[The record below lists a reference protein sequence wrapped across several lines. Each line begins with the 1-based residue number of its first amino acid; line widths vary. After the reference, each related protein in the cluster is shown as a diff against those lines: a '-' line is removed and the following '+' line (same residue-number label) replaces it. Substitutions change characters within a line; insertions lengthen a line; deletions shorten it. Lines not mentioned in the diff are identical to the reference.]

1 EAEAIRDSL
10 LQAAGV
16 LDLTLGGPDIPF
28 EQGETTYRR
37 SLYFQHANE
46 KQMLMLLTFDAAS
59 PTECY
64 RRSTSVVP
72 QQALALANSGLAVSA
87 SRWTAQ
93 TIARESGA
101 NIEDEEFV

>member
-1 EAEAIRDSL
+1 
-10 LQAAGV
+10 
-16 LDLTLGGPDIPF
+16 
-28 EQGETTYRR
+28 
-37 SLYFQHANE
+37 
-46 KQMLMLLTFDAAS
+46 AAS

-101 NIEDEEFV
+101 DIEDEEFVRVAYLRLLNRPPHEQELADCKEFIARQTELLSSGAGLTTFDSAV